1 MKTFF
6 KKILRV
12 IVRSAIYAYC
22 KVVYRLKVTGKEN
35 ILKEGPVIYCGNHR
49 TYLDPPLIVITA
61 RRHVRFLA
69 KEELKKNPL
78 FAFLGVVFEGIY
90 VKRDNKDISALK
102 TTLKALK
109 NGECVALFPEG
120 TRNGL
125 EKGEDVKEGAAFFA
139 WKTGAKVQPVG
150 IYGGEKPFKKVYVN
164 YGNPMDYSEYASKN
178 PDKETL
184 EKVSKDIMDN
194 IIKLTKEPQ

>member
-139 WKTGAKVQPVG
+139 LKTGAKVQPVG

-164 YGNPMDYSEYASKN
+164 YGKPMDYSEYASKN